1 MGEESGNVACNE
13 FTLGRS
19 SLFGDSVGENLME
32 DQEFWGV
39 GSDLNLRLSPGCGL
53 PATSRD
59 QSRQV
64 SSGSDA
70 GFLGSGLDS
79 TKGVCTVIPTS

>member
-19 SLFGDSVGENLME
+19 SLFGDSLGENLVE

-39 GSDLNLRLSPGCGL
+39 GSELNLRLSPACGL
-53 PATSRD
+53 PAASRGW
-59 QSRQV
+59 SRQV
-64 SSGSDA
+64 SSGPDA
-70 GFLGSGLDS
+70 GSLGSGLDS
-79 TKGVCTVIPTS
+79 TKSVCMVIPTS

>member
-19 SLFGDSVGENLME
+19 SLFGDSLGENLVE

-39 GSDLNLRLSPGCGL
+39 GSELNLRLSPACGL
-53 PATSRD
+53 PAASRGR
-59 QSRQV
+59 SHQV
-64 SSGSDA
+64 SSGPDA
-70 GFLGSGLDS
+70 GSLGSGLDS
-79 TKGVCTVIPTS
+79 TKSVCMVIPTS